1 MVWGIVICAIIIVCL
16 SIYLVNLKNE
26 IKKNEADLTRL
37 RKNNISAALDKNSQV
52 TELQKLN
59 DSLMLKET
67 ELQKLREKL
76 SEKEI
81 ELDKV
86 KRNYMQYACGFDEI
100 NRQAKTDIKKLND
113 KIFALEQELN
123 RKNAETEKLN
133 KKDIVDWEFDENF
146 VNNSNEKDYDKFIWW
161 YGAESSHV
169 KRISHDHGKSILYVE
184 FKDGTIYSYENVN
197 NDLFNKF
204 LKAKSLGKFLRS
216 EIMPFYKSECVKKEE
231 KKFSNVQETLTT
243 EGEEDYAC
251 ESVDDESTIESETY
265 NTEAVKE
272 KDPPA
277 INQTKRLF
285 KEFGIDENILDLNTE
300 DIKNEVVKDLKGF
313 DRGLAKD
320 INEIRKVANIT
331 YASLSLNKDV
341 DDHYNSLSFY
351 EIVLS
356 SATQVRRIVD
366 IVCKVDTKPLLLMIR
381 IDKNFYLCCG
391 NINYCR
397 KETSMK
403 YISNSFD
410 LDFSTY
416 NSEQMLARI
425 NINNMKECKL
435 LFDYI
440 FNIAFAISANSLKY
454 IHKSKAS
461 RIQTYFEMKGV
472 VGKCKTR
479 KVGKKI
485 FVESETFFRELLK
498 ADDQNYIKNNYRD
511 IYDIAID
518 MRRSRQYVIGS
529 VESKEED
536 EDDFPDF

>member
-59 DSLMLKET
+59 DSLMIKET
-67 ELQKLREKL
+67 ELQKLSEKL

-133 KKDIVDWEFDENF
+133 KKDIVDWEFDESF

-216 EIMPFYKSECVKKEE
+216 EIIPFHKSKCERKTEGVVYKSQKFESTSQSIKEE
-231 KKFSNVQETLTT
+231 KAHEVNNDVGDTKHSCKLDEIFAESSNNITEKSYAINSIEVGTKNNCETEKNDGKIFETTILKNNKSSKINNRKSRDSNLRRFTIVVEQDGEDKKYIDKKLMGLKLPKQTADLIEEVDIEYLSDITQYNSIFTIAWNEMVKKFDRSKTYIKTAKSLTCNKGAYAYTRRKYGGKEYNGIQVYEKKSISDGTVTKEFLLKTTVLTKKELFDFYSGKYEKFNFDEKKEQYKELLCEVDKISNLPSQRDQKLDLLERMSSIRKEVVYAKNKERHLKLFLTLL
-243 EGEEDYAC
+243 GL
-251 ESVDDESTIESETY
+251 S
-265 NTEAVKE
+265 E
-272 KDPPA
+272 KDG
-277 INQTKRLF
+277 
-285 KEFGIDENILDLNTE
+285 KE
-300 DIKNEVVKDLKGF
+300 
-313 DRGLAKD
+313 
-320 INEIRKVANIT
+320 
-331 YASLSLNKDV
+331 
-341 DDHYNSLSFY
+341 
-351 EIVLS
+351 
-356 SATQVRRIVD
+356 
-366 IVCKVDTKPLLLMIR
+366 
-381 IDKNFYLCCG
+381 
-391 NINYCR
+391 
-397 KETSMK
+397 
-403 YISNSFD
+403 
-410 LDFSTY
+410 
-416 NSEQMLARI
+416 
-425 NINNMKECKL
+425 
-435 LFDYI
+435 
-440 FNIAFAISANSLKY
+440 
-454 IHKSKAS
+454 
-461 RIQTYFEMKGV
+461 
-472 VGKCKTR
+472 
-479 KVGKKI
+479 
-485 FVESETFFRELLK
+485 
-498 ADDQNYIKNNYRD
+498 
-511 IYDIAID
+511 
-518 MRRSRQYVIGS
+518 
-529 VESKEED
+529 
-536 EDDFPDF
+536 